1 MPLFTIIIA
10 ALIVALWATEADAR
24 SARQQFSVPTA
35 RGAVL
40 VESLGECANR
50 TCPAVLLLSGSRG
63 FGSPVYDEIGE
74 RLRAAGLKPYLVHIL
89 SARDLDAIARA
100 GGARARIA
108 YYAQRFPDWISAVQS
123 VAASLKAQPLHG
135 GRLGLL
141 GVSLGAQ
148 ITAAVSAGPS
158 PVDALVLVDGGLPPG
173 SSQPVKS
180 WPPLLLIW
188 GSADQT
194 FPLSIG
200 RDCSDRL
207 GGSAGR
213 SPSISMMAARMIF
226 SCAPEPATPPQLTAA
241 RPISWPRICRDRAGC
256 AGTISA
262 AGVAGRSGLEIRRRH
277 RECRPRLSPPC
288 SNPRPASRPHSSS
301 RPGAAP
307 APGPTSV
314 FVSRASCS

>member
-1 MPLFTIIIA
+1 ML
-10 ALIVALWATEADAR
+10 
-24 SARQQFSVPTA
+24 TA
-35 RGAVL
+35 RGAAL
-40 VESLGECANR
+40 VESLGDCANR

-74 RLRAAGLKPYLVHIL
+74 RLSASGLKPYLVHIL
-89 SARDLDAIARA
+89 SARDLDTIGRA

-123 VAASLKAQPLHG
+123 VAASFKAQPRHG

-148 ITAAVSAGPS
+148 IAAAVSAGPS

-173 SSQPVKS
+173 SSQPVRS

-200 RDCSDRL
+200 RDLQRQARQL
-207 GGSAGR
+207 GGPVTLDVYDGGAHDFFLR
-213 SPSISMMAARMIF
+213 SGTRNAMAA
-226 SCAPEPATPPQLTAA
+226 
-241 RPISWPRICRDRAGC
+241 
-256 AGTISA
+256 
-262 AGVAGRSGLEIRRRH
+262 
-277 RECRPRLSPPC
+277 
-288 SNPRPASRPHSSS
+288 HSSTADFLSSHLS
-301 RPGAAP
+301 R
-307 APGPTSV
+307 
-314 FVSRASCS
+314 